1 MINADKTVEFTSG
14 DESIDFNE
22 NVIVGQIKI
31 GEI

>member
-1 MINADKTVEFTSG
+1 MINADKTVEFVSG

-31 GEI
+31 GET

>member
-1 MINADKTVEFTSG
+1 MINEDKTVEFISG

-31 GEI
+31 GET